1 MSIIDKMMRMAGR
14 DPQGNAKAISV
25 NENGFLNTKITDA
38 LPAGSNVIGKISID
52 QTTPGVTNAV
62 QLTDS
67 IVEESAARNRGL
79 YPTSKVELLDLPQID
94 GMDTSG
100 GVHPSVLWFRKQ
112 WKGWHYWMAYTPYP
126 GIHNEWPCILVSNDG
141 VNWQE
146 PEGINNPIDR
156 DPSSD
161 YFPDPELVYM
171 ESQDKLRCYYLTEH
185 SLLSFK
191 ESSDGVNWDAQRTNC
206 SIAKFGVSPSI
217 VKKASNN
224 WEMWIGADDKLAYYI
239 SEDGVNWS
247 LVGKTTSNL
256 DGVGYIWH
264 HEVRYT
270 QSGYHLLAS
279 IGKIETAH
287 PGNNNDLHYGFS
299 IDGIHWYIDPVP
311 LLSREKDLY
320 DRRVYRASLVP
331 FGDEWLIYTSGNT
344 ASANPTE
351 RIGLMK
357 GKLNLSVDLY
367 KFLEPPKD
375 IIRRD
380 VLIPLQKL
388 KAPVGNLGGLYTT
401 SAFTKLPPE
410 GAYSAKIVIIVRS
423 WQGVPRGDGRYGIET
438 LQTGIENIR
447 SARTFVSVEG
457 FTLSGGTAVPS
468 IMEINFHPMSPEEDD
483 INDNLFIDN
492 IYAKLPFIFNGDG
505 ESERV
510 RLRIKQLGIYL
521 RQGDWRI
528 DVGETPKPGD
538 LVTVTVNGTGHV
550 FTCVATNPGEN
561 EYTNAEELKELINA
575 LTDVAASQYDN
586 VISIGSVETVSV
598 SISAEEESSMKEP
611 VEITEDEGVELE
623 AHVLWFYK

>member
-1 MSIIDKMMRMAGR
+1 MAENGLKLVGK
-14 DPQGNAKAISV
+14 DPDGIAKAISV
-25 NENGFLNTKITDA
+25 ND
-38 LPAGSNVIGKISID
+38 D
-52 QTTPGVTNAV
+52 GVLLV
-62 QLTDS
+62 ELLGS

-100 GVHPSVLWFRKQ
+100 GTHPSVLWFHNK
-112 WKGWHYWMAYTPYP
+112 WNGWHYWMAYTPYP
-126 GIHNEWPCILVSNDG
+126 GISNEWPCILVSNDG

-146 PEGINNPIDR
+146 PEGIANPIDK
-156 DPSSD
+156 DDVSSD

-171 ESQDKLRCYYLTEH
+171 ESQGKLRCYYLTEH
-185 SLLSFK
+185 SRFSFK
-191 ESSDGVNWDAQRTNC
+191 ESSDGVNWDGQRTDC
-206 SIAKFGVSPSI
+206 TGVDYGVSPSI
-217 VKKASNN
+217 VKKAYNN
-224 WEMWIGADDKLAYYI
+224 WELWINTGDKLDRYI

-247 LVGKTTSNL
+247 LAGKTTSNL
-256 DGVGYIWH
+256 DGVGVIWH
-264 HEVRYT
+264 HEVRYM

-279 IGKIETAH
+279 IGKIETATSSK
-287 PGNNNDLHYGFS
+287 NTDLHYGFS
-299 IDGIHWYIDPVP
+299 IDGIRWYIDPVP

-320 DRRVYRASLVP
+320 DLRVYKASLVP

-367 KFLEPPKD
+367 KFVEPSKTFKSE
-375 IIRRD
+375 
-380 VLIPLQKL
+380 LIPLQKL
-388 KAPVGNLGGLYTT
+388 KAPAGDLSGSYVLSVVRL
-401 SAFTKLPPE
+401 FPPK
-410 GAYSAKIVIIVRS
+410 GAYSAKIIIIVRS
-423 WQGVPRGDGRYGIET
+423 WQGVPRDDGLYGIET
-438 LQTGIENIR
+438 HQTGIENIIG
-447 SARTFVSVEG
+447 SAHTFVSVEG
-457 FTLSGGTAVPS
+457 FKLSGGTNVPG

-483 INDNLFIDN
+483 INDSLFLDN
-492 IYAKLPFIFNGDG
+492 VYAKIPFIFNGDG

-510 RLRIKQLGIYL
+510 RLRIRQLGIYL

-528 DVGETPKPGD
+528 DVGETPEPGD

-550 FTCVATNPGEN
+550 FTCVATNPGED
-561 EYTNAEELKELINA
+561 EYTNAEELKGLINA

-586 VISIGSVETVSV
+586 VISIGSVKTVSV
-598 SISAEEESSMKEP
+598 SISGEEGSSMKEP

>member
-1 MSIIDKMMRMAGR
+1 MSGVKFMGK
-14 DPQGNAKAISV
+14 DPDGKAKAISV
-25 NENGFLNTKITDA
+25 ND
-38 LPAGSNVIGKISID
+38 D
-52 QTTPGVTNAV
+52 GVLLAE
-62 QLTDS
+62 LS
-67 IVEESAARNRGL
+67 GRIVEESAARNRGL

-100 GVHPSVLWFRKQ
+100 GAHPSVLWFRKQ

-156 DPSSD
+156 DLSSD

-206 SIAKFGVSPSI
+206 NIAKFGVSPSI
-217 VKKASNN
+217 VKKAYNN
-224 WEMWIGADDKLAYYI
+224 WEMWINAVDKLDHYI

-256 DGVGYIWH
+256 DEVGAIWH
-264 HEVRYT
+264 HEVRYM

-279 IGKIETAH
+279 IGKIETAN

-320 DRRVYRASLVP
+320 DRRVYKASLVP

-344 ASANPTE
+344 ASATPTE

-367 KFLEPPKD
+367 KFVEPPKD
-375 IIRRD
+375 NIKRD

-388 KAPVGNLGGLYTT
+388 KATVGNLGGLYTT
-401 SAFTKLPPE
+401 SSFTKLPPE
-410 GAYSAKIVIIVRS
+410 GAYSAKIVIIIRS
-423 WQGVPRGDGRYGIET
+423 WQGVPRGDGRYAIET
-438 LQTGIENIR
+438 LQTGIENVIG

-457 FTLSGGTAVPS
+457 FALSGGTAVPG

-483 INDNLFIDN
+483 INGSLFADNV
-492 IYAKLPFIFNGDG
+492 YAKIPFIFNGDG

-510 RLRIKQLGIYL
+510 RLRIRQLGIYL

-528 DVGETPKPGD
+528 DVGETPEPGD

-550 FTCVATNPGEN
+550 FTCVATNPGED
-561 EYTNAEELKELINA
+561 EYTNAEELKGLINA

-598 SISAEEESSMKEP
+598 SISGEEGSSMKEP